1 VLRPLETQGSQA
13 FALSA
18 GINPEYGKAD
28 AAQMTV
34 NVIDEALRNAVAVG
48 ADPQHTAILD
58 NFCWGDPNNP
68 QTLGSLVAAALAC
81 RDAATAYGT
90 PFISG
95 KDSFNNEYLG
105 VDGQRHAIPPT
116 LLISAMGVLED
127 WSKAVSMDLKRPN
140 DLIYLVGSFHPALG
154 GSHFNLVSGMASQD
168 GVPACLPLV
177 ARTHYRALH
186 TAMNNRW
193 VRACHD
199 LSEGGLAVAAAE
211 MAIGGRLGLNLIV
224 PDGDVLR
231 NCFGET
237 TGCLLV
243 EVPEENGAAFE
254 AAFAGLSCLPIGVV
268 NNLPILSIYY
278 ENNPLIKIPIDEL
291 VCAWQGI
298 EQGGV
303 DHAA

>member
-1 VLRPLETQGSQA
+1 MA
-13 FALSA
+13 
-18 GINPEYGKAD
+18 
-28 AAQMTV
+28 V

-81 RDAATAYGT
+81 REAATAYGT

-105 VDGQRHAIPPT
+105 MDGQRHAIPPT
-116 LLISAMGVLED
+116 LLISALGVLPD
-127 WSKAVSMDLKRPN
+127 WRKAISMDLKSPGDR
-140 DLIYLVGSFHPALG
+140 IYLVGSFHPALG
-154 GSHFNLVSGMASQD
+154 GSHFRLITSIGDQD
-168 GVPACLPLV
+168 GIPACLPIV

-186 TAMNNRW
+186 KAIQNGW
-193 VRACHD
+193 VQACHD

-211 MAIGGRLGLNLIV
+211 MAIGGRLGLNLII
-224 PDGDVLR
+224 PNRDGLR

-243 EVPEENGAAFE
+243 EVAEEYGTVFE
-254 AAFAGLSCLPIGVV
+254 AAFSGLSCRHIGLV
-268 NNLPILSIYY
+268 NSLPILSIYC
-278 ENNPLIKIPIDEL
+278 EKNPLIKKPIDDL
-291 VCAWQGI
+291 LCAWQGRV
-298 EQGGV
+298 QGGV
-303 DHAA
+303 KHAA